1 MIEITDAAA
10 SELKQLLEKEKKSD
24 HGLRIFAA
32 GIGCSGVQYGLT
44 LEKTPKTGDE
54 VQENNGIKLFFSK
67 DIQNEMDELKIDFID
82 NDYGKGFIIDNP
94 HARCGSGCG
103 SCG

>member
-10 SELKQLLEKEKKSD
+10 VELKQLLEKEKKSD
-24 HGLRIFAA
+24 HGLRIFPA
-32 GIGCSGVQYGLT
+32 GISCSGTQYGLT
-44 LEKTPKTGDE
+44 LEKSPKADDAVLE
-54 VQENNGIKLFFSK
+54 SKGIRLFFSK
-67 DIQNEMDELKIDFID
+67 DIQDDIDELKIDYID

-94 HARCGSGCG
+94 EARCGPGCG